1 MTEQVILAIDEGT
14 TGTRAGLVKADGSVE
29 GLTYRRL
36 SVASPTP
43 GVVEQ
48 DAAEILDT
56 TLEVVGA
63 AVAAAQQQ
71 GYEILALAISTQRAT
86 MTLWDAA
93 TGEPLTPSCVW
104 QDTRYAADLAEKF
117 APTWDDQLVPVT
129 GRRVGVRAPYYWA
142 AQQIR
147 EVPAVARAFAR
158 GTLRFGSVDTWLLW
172 NLTQEQTYAMTAT
185 NATSLGGLDLRTFA
199 HHVPWIEAQGFPP
212 GLLPRLADDGAFH
225 GTTRAD
231 LIGVSVPILAVMGDQ
246 HGAMIGLGCVNPGDS
261 MVVHGT
267 GSFVDLLTGDAFPQH
282 PELYEATTTLTG
294 WRTKGRSVFSV
305 ETFTSTT
312 GSAFD
317 WFCEHL
323 GWFDS
328 ALQISELAATA
339 SDSGGVEFIP
349 ALTGVRSPVLT
360 TKVRA
365 SLSGITTATTKA
377 QVAYGMLE
385 GVAQF
390 VAQCVEANAET
401 AGRAATRFLVGGG
414 MSASDLLLQLQADL
428 IGAPMRRVAGAGDAS
443 LRGVAFLAG
452 VGQLWGS
459 LGDAVATLQPG
470 ATFEPRLAE
479 DARLIKRARWR
490 QRITEEVTRSEE

>member
-56 TLEVVGA
+56 TLEVVRA

-158 GTLRFGSVDTWLLW
+158 GTLRFGSVDT
-172 NLTQEQTYAMTAT
+172 
-185 NATSLGGLDLRTFA
+185 
-199 HHVPWIEAQGFPP
+199 
-212 GLLPRLADDGAFH
+212 
-225 GTTRAD
+225 
-231 LIGVSVPILAVMGDQ
+231 
-246 HGAMIGLGCVNPGDS
+246 
-261 MVVHGT
+261 
-267 GSFVDLLTGDAFPQH
+267 
-282 PELYEATTTLTG
+282 
-294 WRTKGRSVFSV
+294 
-305 ETFTSTT
+305 
-312 GSAFD
+312 
-317 WFCEHL
+317 
-323 GWFDS
+323 
-328 ALQISELAATA
+328 
-339 SDSGGVEFIP
+339 
-349 ALTGVRSPVLT
+349 
-360 TKVRA
+360 
-365 SLSGITTATTKA
+365 
-377 QVAYGMLE
+377 
-385 GVAQF
+385 
-390 VAQCVEANAET
+390 
-401 AGRAATRFLVGGG
+401 
-414 MSASDLLLQLQADL
+414 
-428 IGAPMRRVAGAGDAS
+428 
-443 LRGVAFLAG
+443 
-452 VGQLWGS
+452 
-459 LGDAVATLQPG
+459 
-470 ATFEPRLAE
+470 
-479 DARLIKRARWR
+479 
-490 QRITEEVTRSEE
+490 